1 MFDSDL
7 YFIEGNE
14 DIYQSGRVLSDCSY
28 EIPKSLNDSTKL
40 TNVSNVE
47 VFQDPLSC
55 SVCRKTFEQNVDYQE
70 HRRICGAREK
80 EQFQCSVCDK
90 LFKTRSFLNNHYRI
104 HTGERPFSCPVCGK
118 SFTENSTL
126 TKHKRLHTGEKP
138 YECEMCGERFRQCS
152 NMKYHMRVKH
162 SGNTEAHQQCA
173 ESGDEIDSAVK
184 LNTHRETHRG
194 MFNLNNTISYNI
206 IF

>member
-14 DIYQSGRVLSDCSY
+14 DIYQSGCVLSDCSY
-28 EIPKSLNDSTKL
+28 EIPKSLNDSTKP

-47 VFQDPLSC
+47 AFQDPLSC
-55 SVCRKTFEQNVDYQE
+55 PVCHKTFAQNVDYEE
-70 HRRICGAREK
+70 HRRICGTQEK

-90 LFKTRSFLNNHYRI
+90 LFKTHSFLNNHYRI

-152 NMKYHMRVKH
+152 NLKYHMRVKH

-184 LNTHRETHRG
+184 LKTQRETHRG
-194 MFNLNNTISYNI
+194 MFNLNNMISYNI